1 MYGLVNQAI
10 EDMVLSQF
18 GEATWAKIKKEAQV
32 APPIFEN
39 MQSYPDAV
47 TYDLV
52 SAANRV
58 LGIPAEQILELFGEY
73 WVLYTA
79 EKGYGDMLT
88 MAGHDLAS
96 FLQNLD
102 NLHSIVGSMMP
113 HLQPP
118 SFKCTDITSDS
129 LTLHYYSK
137 RQGLAPMVIGLI
149 RGLGKRFN
157 KTCEAKHIGS
167 ETSNN
172 VHEIFEVKW

>member
-18 GEATWAKIKKEAQV
+18 GEATWAKIKQKAQV
-32 APPIFEN
+32 VTPAFEN
-39 MQSYPDAV
+39 MHSYPDAL

-52 SAANRV
+52 NAAHLV
-58 LGIPAEQILELFGEY
+58 LGISPEQILELFGEY

-88 MAGHDLAS
+88 MAGSDLPS

-102 NLHSIVGSMMP
+102 SLHSIVGSMMP

-118 SFKCTDITSDS
+118 SFQCTDITSHS

-149 RGLGKRFN
+149 RGLGKRFDMP
-157 KTCEAKHIGS
+157 CSAVHLRS
-167 ETSNN
+167 ETNNN
-172 VHEIFEVKW
+172 VHEVFEVKW

>member
-10 EDMVLSQF
+10 EDMILSRF
-18 GEATWAKIKKEAQV
+18 GEITWAKIKQKAQV
-32 APPIFEN
+32 AIPVFEN
-39 MQSYPDAV
+39 MHSYPDAI

-52 SAANRV
+52 SAVSQELNLFPEQV
-58 LGIPAEQILELFGEY
+58 LEDFGEY

-88 MAGHDLAS
+88 MSGHDLPS

-102 NLHSIVGSMMP
+102 TLHSIVGSMMP

-118 SFKCTDITSDS
+118 SFKCTDIGSQQ

-137 RQGLAPMVIGLI
+137 RRGLAPMVIGLV
-149 RGLGKRFN
+149 RGLGKRFEVH
-157 KTCEAKHIGS
+157 CEVKHIKS
-167 ETSNN
+167 EIDNS